1 MTVRHISNPIRLVQE
16 EIQQALEEAAG
27 YLDAYEDNED
37 AAPPWGN
44 CRDLLEQVRGA
55 LIMIDLQGAIRL
67 CDEAIALTDALEN
80 NTALSREHGL
90 DLLMHGM
97 LLIPRYVYQ
106 ARQHQRELP
115 ETLLP
120 MINALRGL
128 RRVVFL
134 PDYQFFEIDPGR
146 FELPDPLTDKGP
158 SSELEQSSRRLRHMY
173 QLGLLGLFRNPL
185 STVHAK
191 EIQRALRRL
200 STLCGNSA
208 HGRWFGVAAEVVDEV
223 VQESRMVSPSMRL
236 TLGRLDFQIRQ
247 LVRQGSRV
255 ATEQPPE
262 FLRRALL
269 YYVAACESDGTPLAD
284 LRDQLDLTAAITPDH
299 VVDAERQSMAAPD
312 GTVMEAV
319 GKAMGE
325 ELDKLKGNIEN
336 FSRLSSITETERADL
351 VARMH
356 DLAHTLTL
364 IGLSEAAANMKRQV
378 TRLQSLPGTA
388 EPRRIQELM
397 AELAD
402 ALSWIEENVQGL
414 GAIRPRTAP
423 ERRVPRLLAAEHQV
437 IEECNRNLG
446 HVRGVLE
453 YFNGDLDN
461 GSELS
466 TAGTPLDEARGSL
479 IILGHTRAAAI
490 LERARREID
499 RLPPDQEQAEDR
511 LILIADALA
520 AVQWYLEGMLEDGEA
535 SDDVLKLAEESMG
548 ALGHGRAKSVEIPTA
563 DS

>member
-1 MTVRHISNPIRLVQE
+1 MTVRHVSNPIRLVQD

-27 YLDAYEDNED
+27 YLDAYEDTEE

-90 DLLMHGM
+90 DLLMHSM
-97 LLIPRYVYQ
+97 LLIPRYVHQ
-106 ARQHQRELP
+106 ARQHQREIP
-115 ETLLP
+115 ETVLP
-120 MINALRGL
+120 IINALRGL

-146 FELPDPLTDKGP
+146 FELPAPLTEHGP
-158 SSELEQSSRRLRHMY
+158 SPELDAAARRLRHMY

-200 STLCGNSA
+200 ATLCGNSA
-208 HGRWFGVAAEVVDEV
+208 HGRWFAVAAEVVEDI
-223 VQESRMVSPSMRL
+223 VQESRMVSPTMRL

-247 LVRQGSRV
+247 LVRQGASV
-255 ATEQPPE
+255 ATEAPPT

-269 YYVAACESDGTPLAD
+269 YYVAACETEGTALAE
-284 LRDQLDLTAAITPDH
+284 LRDQLKLYSAITPDN
-299 VVDAERQSMAAPD
+299 VVDAERQAMAAPD
-312 GTVMEAV
+312 ESVMEAV

-325 ELDKLKGNIEN
+325 ELDKLKANIEN

-351 VARMH
+351 VERMH
-356 DLAHTLTL
+356 DLGHTLTL

-378 TRLQSLPGTA
+378 TRVQSLPSTA
-388 EPRRIQELM
+388 EPRRVQDLM
-397 AELAD
+397 AELAH
-402 ALSWIEENVQGL
+402 ALSWIEESVQGL

-423 ERRVPRLLAAEHQV
+423 DRRAPRLQAAERQA

-453 YFNGDLDN
+453 YFNGDLDS

-479 IILGHTRAAAI
+479 VILGHARAAAI
-490 LERARREID
+490 LERARHEID
-499 RLPPDQEQAEDR
+499 RLPPDLSRAEDR
-511 LILIADALA
+511 LTLIADALA
-520 AVQWYLEGMLEDGEA
+520 AVQWYLEGILEDGEA
-535 SDDVLKLAEESMG
+535 SDDVLKLAEESIG
-548 ALGHGRAKSVEIPTA
+548 ALGQLRASHVMTPA
-563 DS
+563 G